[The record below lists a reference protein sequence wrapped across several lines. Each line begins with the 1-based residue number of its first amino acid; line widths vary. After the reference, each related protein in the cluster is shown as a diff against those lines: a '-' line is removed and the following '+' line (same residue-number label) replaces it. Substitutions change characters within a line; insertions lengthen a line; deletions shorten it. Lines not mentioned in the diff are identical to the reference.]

1 MSIFICL
8 RGKHVTLITGI
19 TLILACLGYF
29 VNKNNVNTLTKNNQV
44 IIQTTK
50 ELSVVVIKSVSQLS
64 DIQPKD
70 EAYQVLR
77 NLINDYGIMIAYSDG
92 TFRGNR
98 VLTRYELA
106 VTLHSTV
113 KEADRIVAA
122 IIAPYATKQQITK
135 LIHLQN
141 NLATDIEYLQNQLNI
156 LKGNQSIA
164 SDLSRLFIN
173 NQVLE
178 QVSVLPVKFNTRITS
193 KEEASQTQVTS
204 LSDIVDVEPTD
215 WAFEALRSLIE
226 RYGLVTEL
234 IYPDRT
240 FRGNRA
246 LTRYE
251 FATILNNALEQIGR
265 LSNNATNE
273 SATKAEAELLIRTQE
288 DLESEIEALRTR
300 VNQLKIQLSKNN
312 YSDLKLVIYR
322 NLEQTKAPQIQFD
335 SNIMQEKFITSQITL
350 AQQIPD
356 VRDTHWAYEAI
367 RALVEREEVLS
378 VYSDGT
384 FRGNRGATRYEFAN
398 VLNTALY
405 QIEQLLVAYSINDIP
420 TKKQLSELQGYQDA
434 FALEIGKLQEQIEQL
449 EASKSE

>member
-8 RGKHVTLITGI
+8 RSKRIT
-19 TLILACLGYF
+19 ILTSIILLLAYLVYHA
-29 VNKNNVNTLTKNNQV
+29 NKNNIKFSNKNNQ
-44 IIQTTK
+44 IPIQKTE
-50 ELSVVVIKSVSQLS
+50 ELSIVVIKSVSQLS
-64 DIQPKD
+64 DVQPKD
-70 EAYQVLR
+70 DAYKALQ
-77 NLINDYGIMIAYSDG
+77 NLIDNYGIMIAYADG
-92 TFRGNR
+92 KFRGNR
-98 VLTRYELA
+98 ILSRYELA
-106 VTLHSTV
+106 VTLHSTAQ
-113 KEADRIVAA
+113 EAERIVAA
-122 IIAPYATKQQITK
+122 ITVPYATKEQITK
-135 LIHLQN
+135 LIHLQKKI
-141 NLATDIEYLQNQLNI
+141 ATDIAYLQNQLNV
-156 LKGNQSIA
+156 LKGNRSRA
-164 SDLSRLFIN
+164 SDSFRLLIN

-178 QVSVLPVKFNTRITS
+178 QVSVVSVNFNTRITS
-193 KEEASQTQVTS
+193 KEEASLTQITS
-204 LSDIVDVEPTD
+204 IGQIVDVKPSD

-226 RYGLVTEL
+226 RYGLGTEL

-405 QIEQLLVAYSINDIP
+405 QIEQLLAYSINDIP